1 MSQTQFDDSIT
12 LVIEDRKI
20 QCSKELLMLKSD
32 YFRVMFSHNYREC
45 NEKII
50 TLEGVDG
57 KAMEDLLQ
65 VLLNMTHYR
74 NISDICKVILLSDMF
89 LFDDLKEKLIQET
102 TKSLS
107 LKNCLQ
113 IWLKLE
119 LMPTIPLVWKA
130 KSKSLTNFKH
140 LRKYIN
146 ALNLSELVTYLGHN
160 NLVCDGEMN
169 VFHTVLEW
177 IRFNDKSEVSLQE
190 ILGCVLNYKDIS
202 ILELKEIK
210 RNSEVMKYP
219 DLMEILDCIIEL
231 KVEKNVE
238 RDNKYF
244 EIALS
249 WLNSRG
255 RFLPNYF
262 CLLSHEQKLFCHG
275 HSRNDYLTKIITL
288 ESNQLHDLVG
298 FEVQVYKK
306 KIYIF
311 GGEFSIGKGIWN
323 DRFWHCNIERKK
335 LNTKCGTPIKRRHF
349 KSCVA
354 GGFLYI
360 IGGTGKYRIRKNDML
375 HFNFKSEKWG
385 TDVVQLPCCP
395 TSLKYCAFN
404 EKLFILDC
412 HSKLGYFYVNDKN
425 NWLSVNIAHTV
436 NLDDVSSLSIFSYRG
451 HLFMKGKKLVELE
464 YINDTLQPIKVH
476 DIPNYT
482 DGVLIETLNS
492 YNRVYSTY
500 ADPITGIVSLEYL
513 NLDDLT
519 SVFFNSVGL
528 LDPNQPSETT
538 QLLKYNPNLEIKM
551 FMCHHDILAF
561 HEDILV
567 DD

>member
-375 HFNFKSEKWG
+375 HFNFKS
-385 TDVVQLPCCP
+385 
-395 TSLKYCAFN
+395 
-404 EKLFILDC
+404 
-412 HSKLGYFYVNDKN
+412 
-425 NWLSVNIAHTV
+425 
-436 NLDDVSSLSIFSYRG
+436 
-451 HLFMKGKKLVELE
+451 GKKLVELE

>member
-130 KSKSLTNFKH
+130 KS
-140 LRKYIN
+140 
-146 ALNLSELVTYLGHN
+146 
-160 NLVCDGEMN
+160 
-169 VFHTVLEW
+169 
-177 IRFNDKSEVSLQE
+177 
-190 ILGCVLNYKDIS
+190 CVLNYKDIS

>member
-130 KSKSLTNFKH
+130 KS
-140 LRKYIN
+140 
-146 ALNLSELVTYLGHN
+146 
-160 NLVCDGEMN
+160 
-169 VFHTVLEW
+169 
-177 IRFNDKSEVSLQE
+177 
-190 ILGCVLNYKDIS
+190 
-202 ILELKEIK
+202 
-210 RNSEVMKYP
+210 
-219 DLMEILDCIIEL
+219 
-231 KVEKNVE
+231 
-238 RDNKYF
+238 
-244 EIALS
+244 
-249 WLNSRG
+249 
-255 RFLPNYF
+255 
-262 CLLSHEQKLFCHG
+262 